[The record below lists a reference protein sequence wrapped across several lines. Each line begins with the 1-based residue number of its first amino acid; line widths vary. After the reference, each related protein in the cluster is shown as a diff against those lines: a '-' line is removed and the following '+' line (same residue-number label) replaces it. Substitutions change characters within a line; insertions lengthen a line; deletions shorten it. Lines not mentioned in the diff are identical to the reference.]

1 MTKTPDVEVVPRIN
15 TAMALLGKGVVI
27 PKLVKRLVRR
37 YGVSGRQAYRYIIEA
52 QKSRRPLP
60 IPEQKI
66 VFTVKLPLSLARRL
80 RELAKL
86 RKESLS
92 NMVTHALEV
101 FLKRVRNGS

>member
-15 TAMALLGKGVVI
+15 TAMALLRKGVAI
-27 PKLVKRLVRR
+27 PRLVRQLVRR
-37 YGVSGRQAYRYIIEA
+37 YGVSGRQAYRYIVEA

-60 IPEQKI
+60 IPERKI

-86 RKESLS
+86 KKESLS
-92 NMVTHALEV
+92 DMVTHVLEV